1 MSRILSSLRY
11 PLIQAP
17 MAFAHDTE
25 LPLAVGKTG
34 ALGSLASAMYDAA
47 GLEKALARM
56 KQEGGDRPYNLNFF
70 AHRMPSADRAH
81 QDAWFGVLRPYFG
94 AYGLTEN
101 DIPTGGGRQP
111 FDADALACVE
121 RYRPPV
127 VSFHFGLPAP
137 EYLQRVKATGA
148 EVWSSATTVE
158 EAVWLEQ
165 NGADVV
171 IAQAWE
177 AGGHRGWFLNRNP
190 DSQSGLFALLPA
202 IRNAVRLPV
211 IAAGGV
217 SDAAAVRAAL
227 ELGASA
233 VQVGTAFLLADE
245 ALTKPAHRAAIQT
258 ARPEDTV
265 VTNLFSGGAA
275 RGLYNRFIREAGPM
289 NDAALPFPL
298 AGAAAGALKAT
309 AEKQGCY
316 DFSPFWAGQNAG
328 LCRPGSAAEIV
339 ERLCGSIE
347 R

>member
-1 MSRILSSLRY
+1 
-11 PLIQAP
+11 
-17 MAFAHDTE
+17 
-25 LPLAVGKTG
+25 
-34 ALGSLASAMYDAA
+34 
-47 GLEKALARM
+47 
-56 KQEGGDRPYNLNFF
+56 
-70 AHRMPSADRAH
+70 
-81 QDAWFGVLRPYFG
+81 
-94 AYGLTEN
+94 
-101 DIPTGGGRQP
+101 
-111 FDADALACVE
+111 
-121 RYRPPV
+121 
-127 VSFHFGLPAP
+127 
-137 EYLQRVKATGA
+137 
-148 EVWSSATTVE
+148 
-158 EAVWLEQ
+158 
-165 NGADVV
+165 V

-177 AGGHRGWFLNRNP
+177 AGGHRGWFLNRHP

-202 IRNAVRLPV
+202 IRNAVHLPV

-298 AGAAAGALKAT
+298 AGAAAGALKAA